1 MALPGV
7 PVRSRIH
14 ISSTLDAFTG
24 RVFFSGGPRRDYS
37 FSPEVEVPARD
48 APGPSGAARNDT
60 EGAGGA
66 ARNDTEGAGG
76 AARDDTKGAGGAA
89 RDDTEGAGGAA
100 RNDTKGAGGAALD
113 DDEGD
118 DTGYSPTSPSYDPTA
133 PSYSPTSPSYNPM
146 DPTGERGDAEFH
158 RRRINS
164 TNNRQGS
171 ETRKTTAFTNG
182 QSFRPSRELSVSDS
196 DPETNQFQ
204 DGALKNS
211 MFLRPPTPFHLPAAI
226 PQAASEAVVDAGAPA
241 PVVDAGAPAPVVSA
255 PNDTVN
261 ESESNDEE
269 DGDQSPVFNS
279 SGAVAPAPAAQ
290 DPVEDA
296 AQDPQPQVLRTHVLN
311 AVSNLEPFGP
321 DFDQQDNAQPAVD
334 EADAFGPAPAPAEDN
349 AVEPAPAPVQAEDMA
364 VEPAPAPAS
373 APVGDNAVE
382 PAPAPVQAE
391 DMALEPPL
399 APVQAEDM
407 AVEPAPAP
415 VQAEDNAIEA
425 APAPAMDLAPAP
437 VEGGQEEEDEEDEDI
452 VAAIPVPAPVA
463 LADGDGDQVEARR
476 QARRKRAR
484 DEDMDEFTSA
494 LLRRKTMSDSL
505 RHQEALL
512 AHGERLS
519 RSNDIDDDVRD
530 LLKQNLLNLARR
542 GV

>member
-66 ARNDTEGAGG
+66 AR
-76 AARDDTKGAGGAA
+76 
-89 RDDTEGAGGAA
+89 
-100 RNDTKGAGGAALD
+100 D

-118 DTGYSPTSPSYDPTA
+118 DTGYSPTSPSYEPTA

-164 TNNRQGS
+164 INNRQGS
-171 ETRKTTAFTNG
+171 ETRKTAAFTSG
-182 QSFRPSRELSVSDS
+182 QSLSSLRGEPSDSES
-196 DPETNQFQ
+196 DPETDQFQ
-204 DGALKNS
+204 DGALKTS
-211 MFLRPPTPFHLPAAI
+211 MLFRPPTPFRLPAAI
-226 PQAASEAVVDAGAPA
+226 PQAASEAGVDAGAPA

-296 AQDPQPQVLRTHVLN
+296 AQDPQPQVLHTHVSN

-334 EADAFGPAPAPAEDN
+334 EAAALGPALAPAEDN

-373 APVGDNAVE
+373 APAEDNAVE
-382 PAPAPVQAE
+382 PPFAPVQAE

-407 AVEPAPAP
+407 ALEPALAPVQAEDMAVEPAPAPAPAP
-415 VQAEDNAIEA
+415 VQAEDNAVEP

-437 VEGGQEEEDEEDEDI
+437 VEGGQEEEEEEDEDI
-452 VAAIPVPAPVA
+452 VAAIPVPAPAPVA
-463 LADGDGDQVEARR
+463 LADGEGDQVEARR